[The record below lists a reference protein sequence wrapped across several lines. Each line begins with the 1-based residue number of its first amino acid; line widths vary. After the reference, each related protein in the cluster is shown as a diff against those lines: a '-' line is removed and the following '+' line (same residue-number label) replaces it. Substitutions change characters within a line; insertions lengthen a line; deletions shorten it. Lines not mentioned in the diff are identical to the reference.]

1 MKGFE
6 MMNRTE
12 LVIAKAFW
20 QLLEEKPYSKITVKN
35 IVERCEIN
43 RNTFYYHFH
52 DIPDLLDRIL
62 KRNANDI
69 INKSNHFDNLIDCFI
84 PIVEDCNKRK
94 KAILNVYHSIQ
105 REIFV
110 EHLNKIAL
118 YISEQYT
125 ELLTKDINIL
135 DQDKK
140 LLIRFNKCVIVG
152 IILDWLDSD
161 ANYDLITSFTR
172 IYQILETNNKK
183 FFY

>member
-69 INKSNHFDNLIDCFI
+69 INKSNHFDNLIDFFI

-94 KAILNVYHSIQ
+94 KQ
-105 REIFV
+105 F
-110 EHLNKIAL
+110 
-118 YISEQYT
+118 
-125 ELLTKDINIL
+125 
-135 DQDKK
+135 
-140 LLIRFNKCVIVG
+140 
-152 IILDWLDSD
+152 
-161 ANYDLITSFTR
+161 
-172 IYQILETNNKK
+172 
-183 FFY
+183 

>member
-1 MKGFE
+1 

-69 INKSNHFDNLIDCFI
+69 INKSNHFDNLIDPCF
-84 PIVEDCNKRK
+84 
-94 KAILNVYHSIQ
+94 S
-105 REIFV
+105 
-110 EHLNKIAL
+110 
-118 YISEQYT
+118 
-125 ELLTKDINIL
+125 
-135 DQDKK
+135 
-140 LLIRFNKCVIVG
+140 
-152 IILDWLDSD
+152 
-161 ANYDLITSFTR
+161 
-172 IYQILETNNKK
+172 
-183 FFY
+183 

>member
-1 MKGFE
+1 

-69 INKSNHFDNLIDCFI
+69 SPIFQKSLNNGITYN
-84 PIVEDCNKRK
+84 EETK
-94 KAILNVYHSIQ
+94 KY
-105 REIFV
+105 EI
-110 EHLNKIAL
+110 E
-118 YISEQYT
+118 
-125 ELLTKDINIL
+125 
-135 DQDKK
+135 
-140 LLIRFNKCVIVG
+140 
-152 IILDWLDSD
+152 
-161 ANYDLITSFTR
+161 ITSEDTEKMQMGENAG
-172 IYQILETNNKK
+172 IYGYDITIYYGGNKPK
-183 FFY
+183 QKVIGHFKIGTKYTLNEVV

>member
-62 KRNANDI
+62 KRNADDI
-69 INKSNHFDNLIDCFI
+69 INKSNHFDNL
-84 PIVEDCNKRK
+84 
-94 KAILNVYHSIQ
+94 L
-105 REIFV
+105 
-110 EHLNKIAL
+110 IAL
-118 YISEQYT
+118 
-125 ELLTKDINIL
+125 LLL
-135 DQDKK
+135 
-140 LLIRFNKCVIVG
+140 
-152 IILDWLDSD
+152 
-161 ANYDLITSFTR
+161 
-172 IYQILETNNKK
+172 
-183 FFY
+183 